1 MSLTAAQVQFA
12 AEFITLVVTAAALA
26 LLVLRPPERSSGG
39 AASRPGMHRPLA
51 PTLLAAAA
59 LVVLGA
65 ASFVHGSLLVS
76 GHSVEWV
83 GLGRVAAAGVL
94 ILTFPYPGGPRAG
107 RTPIGGLLLRLG
119 FLSWLVAGAA
129 EMVSAPNYLIDALLV
144 AGSVLVS
151 AALLRV
157 AQRSIAVRVA
167 SSGAATL
174 LLVVVVLALALSQ
187 VISSSV
193 QTQEEQ
199 RLYSQAQMDVAAL
212 QDNSALA
219 FTSRLIAT
227 DLGGYAFPGDP
238 AALTDFAQGDPAR
251 KATASTAITTR
262 LHQLAGGAGSVASVA
277 YYDPS
282 GTTLLLPDGSSIHSP
297 NRAANPVLNV
307 SCNASYQEAGRL
319 YMLPS
324 VPTAA
329 LTVAASSPECA
340 FRSHVLLGV
349 VVVSRPLSGTNLAAS
364 LDPDPSAVHLALVA
378 GRDVVAAAGVSPTAA
393 LDVIGHA
400 RVPSV
405 NHVSAQVVGGRFVS
419 MGTLQAVTPTG
430 FTPVYLVLTSRAT
443 AVTST
448 REQLFRTLFLVA
460 FGGTIIALGLAIFTG
475 DRITARLRRL
485 TGTALAV
492 QAGGTAVRAAV
503 PGDDELASVGSAFD
517 SMLDSVAAQSAALQA
532 AAEDEARLRNRLE
545 AVVGGMNDALVAVDL
560 DGRVTDFNRAAAEL
574 TGVDA
579 ARALGAP
586 VEEVVRL
593 RDEDGLPVGRRLF
606 RAGPRDQAMLGQ
618 VAGPEGDVPVAVSSG
633 ALRGSGGAPGGTV
646 LVFRDMRREHEVEQM
661 KTEFLSRVG
670 HELRTPLT
678 GIMGYADILLRRE
691 VPAERARS
699 WHEEILHS
707 ARRLLRIV
715 EMLEFFASEGAGRLV
730 LRPEPLDARALVNGI
745 ASSWA
750 ERLPANLKLGR
761 RMSRSE
767 TMVSADRRWLSLAVD
782 ELIDN
787 AVKFS
792 PEGGRIGVR
801 VTDHSEWVEI
811 SVSDQGM
818 GMTAQQY
825 EVIFGDF
832 VQADNSDT
840 RRFGG
845 LGLGL
850 AVVRRVVEGH
860 GGTIRGRSAP
870 GRGTTFIIELPAWP
884 EVRSGDGVPGG
895 EAGRPRGPMLRTPP
909 EKPADHP
916 LSRVAPRS
924 LRDHGT

>member
-39 AASRPGMHRPLA
+39 AGPRPPAVHRPLV
-51 PTLLAAAA
+51 PTMLAAVA
-59 LVVLGA
+59 LLVLGA

-76 GHSVEWV
+76 GHPVQWV

-94 ILTFPYPGGPRAG
+94 ILAFPYPGGPRAG
-107 RTPIGGLLLRLG
+107 RTPIGGVLLRLG

-129 EMVSAPNYLIDALLV
+129 EMVTAPGYLIDALLV
-144 AGSVLVS
+144 AGSILVS

-174 LLVVVVLALALSQ
+174 LVVVVVLALALST

-193 QTQEEQ
+193 QRGELSRMSTGVAAEMSALGDSSPLAFTARLVQADLSSYDIRALQDFATGSPGQEAGAAGRIEN
-199 RLYSQAQMDVAAL
+199 RLGQLEGVSGSAPFGSISYYSPGGRRLLVPGSQYLAPGPKVNAAL
-212 QDNSALA
+212 QVTCGRGVTGL
-219 FTSRLIAT
+219 F
-227 DLGGYAFPGDP
+227 
-238 AALTDFAQGDPAR
+238 Q
-251 KATASTAITTR
+251 TAS
-262 LHQLAGGAGSVASVA
+262 SV
-277 YYDPS
+277 
-282 GTTLLLPDGSSIHSP
+282 LL
-297 NRAANPVLNV
+297 
-307 SCNASYQEAGRL
+307 E
-319 YMLPS
+319 
-324 VPTAA
+324 
-329 LTVAASSPECA
+329 ASSPECTTA
-340 FRSHVLLGV
+340 QELLGI
-349 VVVSRPLSGTNLAAS
+349 VVVSRALDRGYLNSRLQPDGTAS
-364 LDPDPSAVHLALVA
+364 LALVA
-378 GRDVVAAAGVSPTAA
+378 GRHVVATAGDVSPATVLA
-393 LDVIGHA
+393 VMP
-400 RVPSV
+400 RVPPRTGHSV
-405 NHVSAQVVGGRFVS
+405 AQVVGTRFVS
-419 MGTLQAVTPTG
+419 VGTLAATDPAGTTPLY
-430 FTPVYLVLTSRAT
+430 VVLTTPAT
-443 AVTST
+443 SVLST

-460 FGGTIIALGLAIFTG
+460 FGGTVIALGLAVFTG

-485 TGTALAV
+485 TGTANAV
-492 QAGGTAVRAAV
+492 QAGETAVRAAV

-545 AVVGGMNDALVAVDL
+545 AVVGGMTDALVAVDL

-579 ARALGAP
+579 VRALGAP

-593 RDEDGLPVGRRLF
+593 RDEDGLPAGRRLF
-606 RAGPRDQAMLGQ
+606 RAGSRDQAMLGQ
-618 VAGPEGDVPVAVSSG
+618 VAGPVGDVPVAVSSG
-633 ALRGSGGAPGGTV
+633 ALRGPGGEPAGTV

-678 GIMGYADILLRRE
+678 GIMGYADILLRRQ
-691 VPAERARS
+691 VPPERARS

-750 ERLPANLKLGR
+750 ERLPGNLTLGR

-767 TMVSADRRWLSLAVD
+767 AVVSADRRWLSLAVD

-801 VTDHSEWVEI
+801 VTDRSEWIEI
-811 SVSDQGM
+811 SVTDQGM

-870 GRGTTFIIELPAWP
+870 GRGTTFVIELPAWP
-884 EVRSGDGVPGG
+884 EVRRAETSG
-895 EAGRPRGPMLRTPP
+895 PRRSGKSSGTDAPATP
-909 EKPADHP
+909 
-916 LSRVAPRS
+916 
-924 LRDHGT
+924 